1 MTPATVGLASGGHD
15 PRLYRDGSNQQFDV
29 PAGEPIQFFCL
40 ARGLCLSAED
50 VLDDEHREYMDH
62 IKTVKRAFPHVRQQV
77 EQLSQ
82 QYTAWGDE
90 LRGTER
96 QLQDQ
101 VQALIQAADMA
112 KAEQARVFANLREA
126 LRVREEQLAA
136 DCDDAAA
143 RFKAALDQELSTVI
157 AEQAQ
162 VTEQVDT
169 MKNLLRMNDTVG
181 TLKWYADS
189 RHMINS
195 LAQRHN
201 ARPQVGEVDAGSL
214 RNLEKD
220 VRDLSDR
227 VSRLIGIQ
235 WRAR

>member
-1 MTPATVGLASGGHD
+1 MTPGM
-15 PRLYRDGSNQQFDV
+15 
-29 PAGEPIQFFCL
+29 PADEPVQFFCL
-40 ARGLCLSAED
+40 ARGICLSAED
-50 VLDDEHREYMDH
+50 ILDDEHRKHIDH
-62 IKTVKRAFPHVRQQV
+62 IKTVKRAFPHVRHQV
-77 EQLSQ
+77 EQLAQ

-101 VQALIQAADMA
+101 IQQLIQAADMA
-112 KAEQARVFANLREA
+112 KAEQARVFATLRDS
-126 LRVREEQLAA
+126 LRIREEQLAA
-136 DCDDAAA
+136 DSDDAAA
-143 RFKAALDQELSTVI
+143 RFKAALDTELSTVI

-162 VTEQVDT
+162 VSDQVET
-169 MKNLLRMNDTVG
+169 MKNLLRVNDTVG
-181 TLKWYADS
+181 TLKWYSDS

-214 RNLEKD
+214 RALEKD
-220 VRDLSDR
+220 VRELSDR
-227 VSRLIGIQ
+227 VSRMIGIQ